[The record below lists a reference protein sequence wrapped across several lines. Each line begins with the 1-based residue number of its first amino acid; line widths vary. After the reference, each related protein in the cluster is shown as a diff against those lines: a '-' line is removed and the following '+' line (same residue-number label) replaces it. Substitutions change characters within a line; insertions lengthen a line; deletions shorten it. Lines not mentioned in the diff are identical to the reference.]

1 MFKRFLTYTF
11 FLLFFSN
18 ILSASDISNVKING
32 NERITKETI
41 ILFGQIDLSN
51 DIGNNEL
58 NSILKNLYE
67 TNFFEDIK
75 LKIIDQTLIVNVKEF
90 PLISSLEIVGVKAK
104 KIKNPILENIK
115 LKNKGSFNKYLAGKD
130 KDIVINVLRSFG
142 YYFAKVDIKIIDQPN
157 KTIKLIY
164 EIEMGNKALI
174 RNINFIGDKIYKKR
188 KLYDVITSEES
199 KFWKIISS
207 NKHLDEDRVRL
218 DVRLLTN
225 FYKNKGY
232 YYAEV
237 NSSFAEFSDDG
248 KFDLTF
254 NINAGMKYYFNKLNL
269 NLPSDFDERYFQSIN
284 KQFSKLKGESY
295 SFNRIE
301 KILNEIERISL
312 LDQYQSINTSVNIS
326 VSDNNKLDFNFD
338 ISEIPKKYVERINV
352 LGNNITREDVLRQ
365 KLSLDEGDTY
375 NEILLKKSINNL
387 KSLNFFKSVIYS
399 VSDGSN
405 SDMKIINIE
414 VDEKATGEIF
424 AGAGFGTNGGT
435 IGFGIK
441 ENNFMGKGIKFD
453 TNLELSE
460 EQIRGQFSVYNP
472 NFRGSDNALS
482 TNIQSLSTDLM
493 SDYGYKTTK
502 TGISF
507 GTRFEYYEN
516 LFLSPSVSSF
526 YESLKTTS
534 TASNTLKKQR
544 GTYFDTDIDYTLDF
558 DKRDQ
563 KFQTSDGFRSR
574 FTQSIPLIS
583 KTNALLNGYEFNLYE
598 EIADDM
604 VGEFTFYIRAINSL
618 TDDDVRISE
627 RLFLPQS
634 RLRGF
639 ERGKI
644 GPKDGQ
650 EFIGGNYASSVNLS
664 TSLPTIFND
673 LETLDFSIF
682 LDAGN
687 VWGVDYESTL
697 DESNKLRSS
706 TGIAVDW
713 YTIVGPLSFSY
724 SIPISKAD
732 TDIEENF
739 RFQIGTT
746 F

>member
-1 MFKRFLTYTF
+1 MLKRFLIYTF
-11 FLLFFSN
+11 FILFFSN
-18 ILSASDISNVKING
+18 ILYASNISNIEING
-32 NERITKETI
+32 NQRITKETI
-41 ILFGQIDLSN
+41 ILFGQIDLN
-51 DIGNNEL
+51 NAIDDNEL
-58 NSILKNLYE
+58 NTILKKLYE

-75 LKIIDQTLIVNVKEF
+75 LKIIDETLIVNVKEY

-130 KDIVINVLRSFG
+130 KEIITNVLRSFG
-142 YYFAKVDIKIIDQPN
+142 YYFAKVDVKIIDQPN
-157 KTIKLIY
+157 KTVKLIY
-164 EIEMGNKALI
+164 EIDMGNKALI
-174 RNINFIGDKIYKKR
+174 RNINFIGDKVYKKR

-199 KFWKIISS
+199 KFWKIISN
-207 NKHLDEDRVRL
+207 NKHLDEDRVML

-254 NINAGMKYYFNKLNL
+254 NINAGKKYYFNKLNL
-269 NLPSDFDERYFQSIN
+269 NLPSDFDEKYFLSIN
-284 KQFSKLKGESY
+284 KQFSKLIGESY
-295 SFNRIE
+295 SFKRIE
-301 KILNEIERISL
+301 KILKEIERIAL
-312 LDQYQSINTSVNIS
+312 LDQYQSINASVNIS
-326 VSDNNKLDFNFD
+326 VSDINKLNFNFD
-338 ISEIPKKYVERINV
+338 ISEIPKKYVERINI

-365 KLSLDEGDTY
+365 KFALDEGDAY
-375 NEILLKKSINNL
+375 NEILLNKSINNL
-387 KSLNFFKSVIYS
+387 KSLNFFKTVNSS
-399 VSDGSN
+399 VSNGSTG
-405 SDMKIINIE
+405 DMKIINIE

-435 IGFGIK
+435 FGFGIK
-441 ENNFMGKGIKFD
+441 ENNFMGKGIQFD
-453 TNLELSE
+453 TNLEISE

-472 NFRGSDNALS
+472 NFKGSDNALS
-482 TNIQSLSTDLM
+482 TNIQSLTNDLM

-502 TGISF
+502 TGVSF

-583 KTNALLNGYEFNLYE
+583 ETNALLNGYEFNLYE

-604 VGEFTFYIRAINSL
+604 VGEFTFYVRAINSL
-618 TDDDVRISE
+618 TDDDVRISV
-627 RLFLPQS
+627 RLFLPSS

-650 EFIGGNYASSVNLS
+650 EFIGGNYASSINLS

-673 LETLDFSIF
+673 LETLDFNIF

-687 VWGVDYESTL
+687 VWGVDYESTI
-697 DESNKLRSS
+697 DESNKIRSS
-706 TGIAVDW
+706 TGIAIDW
-713 YTIVGPLSFSY
+713 YTIIGPLSFSY
-724 SIPISKAD
+724 SIPISKVD

>member
-1 MFKRFLTYTF
+1 MLKRFLIYTF

-18 ILSASDISNVKING
+18 KLYASNISNIEING

-41 ILFGQIDLSN
+41 ILFGQIDLNSAI
-51 DIGNNEL
+51 DDNEL
-58 NSILKNLYE
+58 NTILKKLYE

-75 LKIIDQTLIVNVKEF
+75 LKIIDETLIVNVKEY

-115 LKNKGSFNKYLAGKD
+115 LKDKGSFNKYLAGKD
-130 KDIVINVLRSFG
+130 KEIVTNALRSFG

-157 KTIKLIY
+157 KTVKLIY
-164 EIEMGNKALI
+164 EIDMGNKALI
-174 RNINFIGDKIYKKR
+174 RNINFIGDKVYKKR

-199 KFWKIISS
+199 KFWKIISN
-207 NKHLDEDRVRL
+207 NKHLDEDRVML

-254 NINAGMKYYFNKLNL
+254 NINAGKKYYFNKLNL
-269 NLPSDFDERYFQSIN
+269 NLPSDFDERNFLSIN
-284 KQFSKLKGESY
+284 KQFSKLIGESY
-295 SFNRIE
+295 SFKRIE
-301 KILNEIERISL
+301 KILKEIERIAL
-312 LDQYQSINTSVNIS
+312 LDQYQSINASVNIS
-326 VSDNNKLDFNFD
+326 ISDTNKLDFNFD

-365 KLSLDEGDTY
+365 KFALDEGDAY
-375 NEILLKKSINNL
+375 NEILLNKSINNL
-387 KSLNFFKSVIYS
+387 KSLNFFKTVNSS
-399 VSDGSN
+399 VSDGSTG
-405 SDMKIINIE
+405 DMKIINIE

-435 IGFGIK
+435 FGFGIK
-441 ENNFMGKGIKFD
+441 ENNFMGKGIQFD

-460 EQIRGQFSVYNP
+460 EKIRGQFSVFNP
-472 NFRGSDNALS
+472 NFKGSDNALS
-482 TNIQSLSTDLM
+482 TNIQSLSNDLM

-502 TGISF
+502 TGISL

-583 KTNALLNGYEFNLYE
+583 ETNALLNGYEFNLYE

-604 VGEFTFYIRAINSL
+604 VGEFTFYVRAINSL
-618 TDDDVRISE
+618 SDDDVRISE
-627 RLFLPQS
+627 RLFLPSS

-650 EFIGGNYASSVNLS
+650 EFIGGNYASSINLS

-673 LETLDFSIF
+673 LETLDFNIF

-687 VWGVDYESTL
+687 VWGVDYESTI
-697 DESNKLRSS
+697 DESNKIRSS

-713 YTIVGPLSFSY
+713 YTIIGPLSFSY

>member
-18 ILSASDISNVKING
+18 ILSATTISNVEING

-41 ILFGQIDLSN
+41 ILFGQIDLN
-51 DIGNNEL
+51 NEIDDNEL
-58 NSILKNLYE
+58 NLILKNLYE

-104 KIKNPILENIK
+104 KIKNPILENIN
-115 LKNKGSFNKYLAGKD
+115 LKNKGSFNEYLAGKD
-130 KDIVINVLRSFG
+130 KDIVTNVLRSFG

-164 EIEMGNKALI
+164 EIEMGKKALI
-174 RNINFIGDKIYKKR
+174 RNINFIGDKVYKKR

-199 KFWKIISS
+199 KFWKIISN

-225 FYKNKGY
+225 FYKNKGF

-254 NINAGMKYYFNKLNL
+254 NINAGEKYYFNKLNL
-269 NLPSDFDERYFQSIN
+269 NLPPDFDKRYFLSIN

-295 SFNRIE
+295 SFKRIE
-301 KILNEIERISL
+301 KILKEIERIAL
-312 LDQYQSINTSVNIS
+312 LDQYQSINASVNVS

-338 ISEIPKKYVERINV
+338 ISEISKQYVERINI

-365 KLSLDEGDTY
+365 KFALDEGDTY
-375 NEILLKKSINNL
+375 NEILLNKSINNL
-387 KSLNFFKSVIYS
+387 KSLNFFKSVISS

-441 ENNFMGKGIKFD
+441 ENNFMGKGIQFD

-472 NFRGSDNALS
+472 NFKGSDNALS
-482 TNIQSLSTDLM
+482 TNIQSLTNDLM

-502 TGISF
+502 TGVSF

-526 YESLKTTS
+526 YESLKTTN

-563 KFQTSDGFRSR
+563 NFQTTDGFRSR

-583 KTNALLNGYEFNLYE
+583 ETNALLNGYELNLYE
-598 EIADDM
+598 EIADEM
-604 VGEFTFYIRAINSL
+604 IGEFTFYLRAINSI

-627 RLFLPQS
+627 RLFLPSS

-673 LETLDFSIF
+673 LETLDFNIF

-697 DESNKLRSS
+697 DESNKIRSS

>member
-1 MFKRFLTYTF
+1 MLKRFLTYTF

-18 ILSASDISNVKING
+18 ILSANNISNVEING

-41 ILFGQIDLSN
+41 ILFGQIDLNNEIN
-51 DIGNNEL
+51 DNEL
-58 NSILKNLYE
+58 NIILKNLYE

-115 LKNKGSFNKYLAGKD
+115 LKNKGSFNEYLAGKD
-130 KDIVINVLRSFG
+130 KEIVTNVLRSFG
-142 YYFAKVDIKIIDQPN
+142 YYFSKVDIKIIDQPN
-157 KTIKLIY
+157 KTVKLIY

-174 RNINFIGDKIYKKR
+174 KNINFIGDKVYKKR
-188 KLYDVITSEES
+188 KLYDVIASEES

-207 NKHLDEDRVRL
+207 NKHLDEDRVML

-254 NINAGMKYYFNKLNL
+254 NINAGKKYYFNKLQL
-269 NLPSDFDERYFQSIN
+269 NLPSDFDEKYFLSIN
-284 KQFSKLKGESY
+284 EQFSKLKGKSY
-295 SFNRIE
+295 SFKRVE
-301 KILNEIERISL
+301 KILKEIERIAL
-312 LDQYQSINTSVNIS
+312 LDQYQSINAYVNIS
-326 VSDNNKLDFNFD
+326 ISDDNKLDFNFD
-338 ISEIPKKYVERINV
+338 INEIPKKYVERINV

-365 KLSLDEGDTY
+365 KFALDEGDTY
-375 NEILLKKSINNL
+375 NEILLNKSINNL
-387 KSLNFFKSVIYS
+387 KSLNFFKSVTSS
-399 VSDGSN
+399 VSDGST
-405 SDMKIINIE
+405 SDMKVINIE

-460 EQIRGQFSVYNP
+460 EQIRGQFSVFNP

-482 TNIQSLSTDLM
+482 TNFQSLTNDLM

-502 TGISF
+502 TGVSF
-507 GTRFEYYEN
+507 GTRFEYYED

-563 KFQTSDGFRSR
+563 KFQTSNGFRSR

-604 VGEFTFYIRAINSL
+604 VGEFTFYVRAINSL

-627 RLFLPQS
+627 RLFLPS
-634 RLRGF
+634 SKLRGF

-673 LETLDFSIF
+673 LETLDFNIF
-682 LDAGN
+682 IDAGN

-697 DESNKLRSS
+697 DESNKIRSS

>member
-563 KFQTSDGFRSR
+563 NFQTTDGFRSR

-583 KTNALLNGYEFNLYE
+583 ETNALLNGYELNLYE
-598 EIADDM
+598 EIADEM
-604 VGEFTFYIRAINSL
+604 VGEFTFYVRAINSI

-627 RLFLPQS
+627 RLFLPS
-634 RLRGF
+634 RRLRGF

-673 LETLDFSIF
+673 LETLDFNIF

-697 DESNKLRSS
+697 DESNKIRTS

>member
-1 MFKRFLTYTF
+1 MLKRFIILIF
-11 FLLFFSN
+11 CLFYFSN
-18 ILSASDISNVKING
+18 ISLASNVKNLEING
-32 NERITKETI
+32 NDRITKETI

-51 DIGNNEL
+51 DL
-58 NSILKNLYE
+58 NDEKLNTILRNLYE
-67 TNFFEDIK
+67 TNFFEDVQ
-75 LKIIDQTLIVNVKEF
+75 LKIVDETLIIDLKEF
-90 PLISSLEIVGVKAK
+90 PLISSLEIIGVKAK
-104 KIKNPILENIK
+104 KIKEPILDNIN
-115 LKNKGSFNKYLAGKD
+115 LKNKGSFNEFLAGKD
-130 KDIVINVLRSFG
+130 KVIVTNVLRSFG

-157 KTIKLIY
+157 KTVKLIY
-164 EIEMGNKALI
+164 EIDMGKKALI
-174 RNINFIGDKIYKKR
+174 RNINFIGEKIYKKR

-199 KFWKIISS
+199 KFWKIISN
-207 NKHLDEDRVRL
+207 NKHLNEDRVML

-232 YYAEV
+232 YKAKV

-254 NINAGMKYYFNKLNL
+254 NINAGEKFYFNKLNL
-269 NLPSDFDERYFQSIN
+269 NLPSDFDEKYFVSIK
-284 KQFSKLKGESY
+284 KQFLKLKGESY

-301 KILNEIERISL
+301 KILKEIERVAL
-312 LDQYQSINTSVNIS
+312 LDQYQSITSSVN
-326 VSDNNKLDFNFD
+326 VNFTDGNKLNFNFN
-338 ISEIPKKYVERINV
+338 ISEIQKQYVERINV
-352 LGNNITREDVLRQ
+352 LGNNITREDVLRHQ
-365 KLSLDEGDTY
+365 FALDEGDTY
-375 NEILLKKSINNL
+375 NEILLNKSINNL
-387 KSLNFFKSVIYS
+387 KSLNFFKSVVSS
-399 VSDGSN
+399 VSEGSTK
-405 SDMKIINIE
+405 DLKIINIE

-441 ENNFMGKGIKFD
+441 ENNFMGKGIEFD

-460 EQIRGQFSVYNP
+460 EQIRGQFSVFDP
-472 NFRGSDNALS
+472 SFRGSDNALS
-482 TNIQSLSTDLM
+482 TNIQSLTNDQM

-502 TGISF
+502 TGVSF

-516 LFLSPSVSSF
+516 LFLSPSISSF
-526 YESLKTTS
+526 YESLKTTT
-534 TASNTLKKQR
+534 TASNSLKKQR
-544 GTYFDTDIDYTLDF
+544 GNYFDTDIDYTLDY

-574 FTQSIPLIS
+574 FLQSIPLIS
-583 KTNALLNGYEFNLYE
+583 ETNALLNGYELNIYE
-598 EIADDM
+598 EVTDDM
-604 VGEFTFYIRAINSL
+604 VGEFTFYIRAVNSL
-618 TDDDVRISE
+618 TEDNVRISE
-627 RLFLPQS
+627 RLFLPSS

-664 TSLPTIFND
+664 TSLPTVFND
-673 LETLDFSIF
+673 LETLDFNIF

-697 DESNKLRSS
+697 DESNKIRSS
-706 TGIAVDW
+706 TGIAIDW

>member
-1 MFKRFLTYTF
+1 MLKRFLIYTF

-18 ILSASDISNVKING
+18 KLYASNISNIEING

-41 ILFGQIDLSN
+41 ILFGQIDLNSAI
-51 DIGNNEL
+51 DDNEL
-58 NSILKNLYE
+58 NTILKKLYE

-75 LKIIDQTLIVNVKEF
+75 LKIIDETLIVNVKEY

-115 LKNKGSFNKYLAGKD
+115 LKDKGSFNKYLAGKD
-130 KDIVINVLRSFG
+130 KEIVTNALRSFG

-157 KTIKLIY
+157 KTVKLIY
-164 EIEMGNKALI
+164 EIDMGNKALI
-174 RNINFIGDKIYKKR
+174 RNINFIGDKVYKKR

-199 KFWKIISS
+199 KFWKIISN
-207 NKHLDEDRVRL
+207 NKHLDEDRVML

-254 NINAGMKYYFNKLNL
+254 NINAGKKYYFNKLNL
-269 NLPSDFDERYFQSIN
+269 NLPSDFDERNFLSIN
-284 KQFSKLKGESY
+284 KQFSKLIGESY
-295 SFNRIE
+295 SFKRIE
-301 KILNEIERISL
+301 KILKEIERIAL
-312 LDQYQSINTSVNIS
+312 LDQYQSINASVNIS
-326 VSDNNKLDFNFD
+326 ISDTNKLDFNFD

-365 KLSLDEGDTY
+365 KFALDEGDAY
-375 NEILLKKSINNL
+375 NEILLNKSINNL
-387 KSLNFFKSVIYS
+387 KSLNFFKTVNSS
-399 VSDGSN
+399 VSDGSTG
-405 SDMKIINIE
+405 DMKIINIE

-435 IGFGIK
+435 FGFGIK
-441 ENNFMGKGIKFD
+441 ENNFMGKGIQFD

-460 EQIRGQFSVYNP
+460 EKIRGQFSVFNP
-472 NFRGSDNALS
+472 NFKGSDNALS
-482 TNIQSLSTDLM
+482 TNIQSLSNDLM

-502 TGISF
+502 TGISL

-583 KTNALLNGYEFNLYE
+583 ETNALLNGYEFNLYE

-604 VGEFTFYIRAINSL
+604 VGEFTFYVRAINSL
-618 TDDDVRISE
+618 SDDDVRISE
-627 RLFLPQS
+627 RLFLPSS

-673 LETLDFSIF
+673 LETLDFNIF

-697 DESNKLRSS
+697 DESNKIRSS

>member
-41 ILFGQIDLSN
+41 ILFGQIDLNN

-482 TNIQSLSTDLM
+482 TNIQSLSNDLM

-534 TASNTLKKQR
+534 AASNTLKKQR

-627 RLFLPQS
+627 RLFLPSS

-644 GPKDGQ
+644 GPKDGE

-673 LETLDFSIF
+673 LETLDFNIF

-697 DESNKLRSS
+697 DESNKIRSS

-713 YTIVGPLSFSY
+713 YTIIGPLSFSY

>member
-1 MFKRFLTYTF
+1 MLKRFLTYTF
-11 FLLFFSN
+11 FLLFSSN
-18 ILSASDISNVKING
+18 ILSATTVSNVEING

-41 ILFGQIDLSN
+41 ILFGQIDLNNEIN
-51 DIGNNEL
+51 DNEL
-58 NSILKNLYE
+58 NTILKNLYE

-115 LKNKGSFNKYLAGKD
+115 LKNKGSFNEYLAGKD
-130 KDIVINVLRSFG
+130 KDIVTNVLRSFG

-157 KTIKLIY
+157 KTVKLIY

-174 RNINFIGDKIYKKR
+174 RNINFIGDKVYKKR

-207 NKHLDEDRVRL
+207 NKHLDEDRVML

-254 NINAGMKYYFNKLNL
+254 NINAGKKYYFNKLQL
-269 NLPSDFDERYFQSIN
+269 NLPSDFDERYFLSIN

-295 SFNRIE
+295 SFKRIE
-301 KILNEIERISL
+301 KILKEIERIAL
-312 LDQYQSINTSVNIS
+312 LDQYQSINASVNIS
-326 VSDNNKLDFNFD
+326 VSDNNKLDFNFV
-338 ISEIPKKYVERINV
+338 ISEVPKQYIERINI

-365 KLSLDEGDTY
+365 KFALDEGDTY
-375 NEILLKKSINNL
+375 NEILLNKSINNL
-387 KSLNFFKSVIYS
+387 KSLNFFKSVVSS

-405 SDMKIINIE
+405 EDSKIINIE

-460 EQIRGQFSVYNP
+460 EQIRGQFSVFNP

-482 TNIQSLSTDLM
+482 TNIQSLTNDLM

-502 TGISF
+502 TGLSF
-507 GTRFEYYEN
+507 GTRFEYYED

-558 DKRDQ
+558 DKRNQ

-583 KTNALLNGYEFNLYE
+583 ETNALLNGYELNFYE

-604 VGEFTFYIRAINSL
+604 VGEFTFYVRAINSI

-627 RLFLPQS
+627 RLFLPSS

-673 LETLDFSIF
+673 LETLDFNIF

-697 DESNKLRSS
+697 DESNKIRSS

-724 SIPISKAD
+724 SIPISKAN

>member
-18 ILSASDISNVKING
+18 ILSATNILNVEING

-41 ILFGQIDLSN
+41 ILFGQIDLNN
-51 DIGNNEL
+51 DINGNEL
-58 NSILKNLYE
+58 NTILKNLYE

-75 LKIIDQTLIVNVKEF
+75 LEINDQTLIVNVKEF

-104 KIKNPILENIK
+104 KIKNPILENIN

-130 KDIVINVLRSFG
+130 KDIVTNVLRSFG

-157 KTIKLIY
+157 KTVKLIY
-164 EIEMGNKALI
+164 EIEMGKKALI
-174 RNINFIGDKIYKKR
+174 RNINFIGDKVYKKR

-199 KFWKIISS
+199 KFWKIISN
-207 NKHLDEDRVRL
+207 NKHLDEDRVML

-225 FYKNKGY
+225 FYKNKGF

-254 NINAGMKYYFNKLNL
+254 NINAGEKYYFNKLNL
-269 NLPSDFDERYFQSIN
+269 NLPPDFDKKYFLSIN

-295 SFNRIE
+295 SFQRIE
-301 KILNEIERISL
+301 KILKEIERIAL
-312 LDQYQSINTSVNIS
+312 LDQYQSINASVNVSI
-326 VSDNNKLDFNFD
+326 SDNNKLDFNFD
-338 ISEIPKKYVERINV
+338 ISEIPKQYVERINV

-365 KLSLDEGDTY
+365 KFALDEGDTY
-375 NEILLKKSINNL
+375 NEILLNKSVNNL
-387 KSLNFFKSVIYS
+387 KSLNFFKSVISS
-399 VSDGSN
+399 VSDGST

-441 ENNFMGKGIKFD
+441 ENNFMGKGIQFD

-460 EQIRGQFSVYNP
+460 EQIRGQFSVFNP

-482 TNIQSLSTDLM
+482 TNIQSLTNDLM

-502 TGISF
+502 TGVSF

-516 LFLSPSVSSF
+516 LFLSPSISSF

-544 GTYFDTDIDYTLDF
+544 GTYFDTDLDYTMDF

-563 KFQTSDGFRSR
+563 KFQTSNGFRSR

-583 KTNALLNGYEFNLYE
+583 ETNALLNGYEFNLYE

-604 VGEFTFYIRAINSL
+604 VGEFTFYVRAINSI

-627 RLFLPQS
+627 RLFLPSS

-673 LETLDFSIF
+673 LETLDFNIF

-697 DESNKLRSS
+697 DESNKIRTS

>member
-41 ILFGQIDLSN
+41 ILFGQIDLNN

-673 LETLDFSIF
+673 LETLDFNIF

-697 DESNKLRSS
+697 DESNKIRTS

>member
-1 MFKRFLTYTF
+1 T
-11 FLLFFSN
+11 
-18 ILSASDISNVKING
+18 ISNVEING

-41 ILFGQIDLSN
+41 ILFGQIDLN
-51 DIGNNEL
+51 NEIDDNEL
-58 NSILKNLYE
+58 NIILKNLYE

-104 KIKNPILENIK
+104 KIKNPILENIN
-115 LKNKGSFNKYLAGKD
+115 LKNKGSFNEYLAGKD

-164 EIEMGNKALI
+164 EIEMGKKALI
-174 RNINFIGDKIYKKR
+174 RNINFIGDKVYKKR

-199 KFWKIISS
+199 KFWKIISN

-225 FYKNKGY
+225 FYKNKGF

-254 NINAGMKYYFNKLNL
+254 NINAGEKYYFNKLNL
-269 NLPSDFDERYFQSIN
+269 NLPPDFDERYFLSIN

-295 SFNRIE
+295 SFKRIE
-301 KILNEIERISL
+301 KILKEIERIAL
-312 LDQYQSINTSVNIS
+312 LDQYQSINASVNVR

-338 ISEIPKKYVERINV
+338 ISEISKQYVERINI

-365 KLSLDEGDTY
+365 KFALDEGDTY
-375 NEILLKKSINNL
+375 NEILLNKSINNL
-387 KSLNFFKSVIYS
+387 KSLNFFKSVISS

-441 ENNFMGKGIKFD
+441 ENNFMGKGIQFD

-472 NFRGSDNALS
+472 NFKGSDNALS
-482 TNIQSLSTDLM
+482 TNIQSLTNDLM

-502 TGISF
+502 TGVSF

-526 YESLKTTS
+526 YESLKTTN

-544 GTYFDTDIDYTLDF
+544 GTYFDTDVDYTLDF

-563 KFQTSDGFRSR
+563 NFQTTDGFRSR

-583 KTNALLNGYEFNLYE
+583 ETNALLNGYELNLYE
-598 EIADDM
+598 EIADEM
-604 VGEFTFYIRAINSL
+604 VGEFTFYVRAINSI

-627 RLFLPQS
+627 RLFLPSS

-673 LETLDFSIF
+673 LETLDFNIF

-697 DESNKLRSS
+697 DESNKIRSS

-724 SIPISKAD
+724 SIPLSKAD

>member
-1 MFKRFLTYTF
+1 MCKRFLTYTF